1 MAILTLTDIK
11 TFLGETSSQWDSVL
25 GYLNDATF
33 TFLQREL
40 GCDIIRQD
48 YENEMIRPLINRNV
62 LIPKNYPII
71 SVASLTD
78 SDGNVYNEG
87 TDFFISD
94 YVIRNYTSLYFPVL
108 PWWPWWPNR
117 TYYLSYTAGWDVSEI
132 SDLKQ
137 VNLEL
142 IATALKPYKDKGW
155 GESSRSFPD
164 GSITKREE
172 FQLNPY
178 QQAVLNHYRR
188 PVL

>member
-11 TFLGETSSQWDSVL
+11 TYLGETSTQWDSVL
-25 GYLNDATF
+25 SYLNDATF
-33 TFLQREL
+33 KFLQREL
-40 GCDIIRQD
+40 GCDILRAD
-48 YENEMIRPLINRNV
+48 YSAEAIKPVGYSSV
-62 LIPKNYPII
+62 LTPRNYPIV

-78 SDGNVYNEG
+78 SGFDEYYEDE
-87 TDFFISD
+87 DFLMKDFCLQRIAGLW
-94 YVIRNYTSLYFPVL
+94 I
-108 PWWPWWPNR
+108 PNM
-117 TYYLSYTAGWDVSEI
+117 TYYLTYTAGWDVSEI

-142 IATALKPYKDKGW
+142 IATALKPYKDKSW

-164 GSITKREE
+164 GSITKRNE

-178 QQAVLNHYRR
+178 QQAILNHYRR

>member
-11 TFLGETSSQWDSVL
+11 TYLGETSTQWDSVL
-25 GYLNDATF
+25 TYLNDATF
-33 TFLQREL
+33 KFLQREL
-40 GCDIIRQD
+40 GCDILQAD
-48 YENEMIRPLINRNV
+48 YTEEAIKPVTYSSV
-62 LIPKNYPII
+62 LTPKNYPIV
-71 SVASLTD
+71 SVSSLTD
-78 SDGNVYNEG
+78 SDGNSYVEG
-87 TDFFISD
+87 NDFIVHD
-94 YVIRNYTSLYFPVL
+94 YFIRNLCGLWSPDK
-108 PWWPWWPNR
+108 
-117 TYYLSYTAGWDVSEI
+117 TYYLTYTAGWDVSEI

-142 IATALKPYKDKGW
+142 IAAALKPYKDKGW

-178 QQAVLNHYRR
+178 QQAILNHYRR

>member
-11 TFLGETSSQWDSVL
+11 TYLGETSTQWDSVL
-25 GYLNDATF
+25 TYLNDATF
-33 TFLQREL
+33 KFLQREL
-40 GCDIIRQD
+40 GCDIIQAD
-48 YENEMIRPLINRNV
+48 YTAEAIKPVGYSSV
-62 LIPKNYPII
+62 LTPRNYPIV
-71 SVASLTD
+71 SVSGLTD
-78 SDGNVYNEG
+78 SGGNSYVEG
-87 TDFFISD
+87 DDFIVHD
-94 YVIRNYTSLYFPVL
+94 YFIRNLCGLWSPDK
-108 PWWPWWPNR
+108 
-117 TYYLSYTAGWDVSEI
+117 TYYLTYTAGWDVSEI

-142 IATALKPYKDKGW
+142 IAAALKPYKDKGW

-178 QQAVLNHYRR
+178 QQAILNHYRR